1 MQPDFGSQKHSVACY
16 CHWYMAVILQMP
28 RNILLKDIQLYIIY
42 NDVGLTQVVLVATVL
57 VGMSEGSI

>member
-1 MQPDFGSQKHSVACY
+1 MQPDFGSWKHSVACY

-28 RNILLKDIQLYIIY
+28 RDILLKDIQLYIY

-57 VGMSEGSI
+57 VGISESSI